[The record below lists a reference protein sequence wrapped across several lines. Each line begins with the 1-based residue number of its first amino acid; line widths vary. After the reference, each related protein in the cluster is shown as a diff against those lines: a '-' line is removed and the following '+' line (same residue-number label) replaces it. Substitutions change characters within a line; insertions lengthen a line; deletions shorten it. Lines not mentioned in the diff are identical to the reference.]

1 MTYPACL
8 FFGVNKFLNLAN
20 LPGVTGALYSGI
32 LGTGGTGSTSINS
45 SILGLIL
52 SSLFRLLKLTT
63 PLSLLLTL
71 SPLLLGAVSIVS
83 SELEDQRDCCFE
95 GEGVVVILDDTRSC
109 RIPFSKAISA
119 GGALYLAGEV
129 GAALRMDDRRRCVED
144 GAPAGRC

>member
-1 MTYPACL
+1 
-8 FFGVNKFLNLAN
+8 
-20 LPGVTGALYSGI
+20 VTGALYSGI

-45 SILGLIL
+45 SILGLVL

-63 PLSLLLTL
+63 PLNLLLTL
-71 SPLLLGAVSIVS
+71 SPLLLGAVSIVP

-129 GAALRMDDRRRCVED
+129 GAALRIDDRRRCVED
-144 GAPAGRC
+144 EAAAGRC